1 MKDFRSCLKGL
12 REMFKPVR
20 GRVLVSVLIGLVRI
34 AASLGF
40 VWICKRLVD
49 IATGNIEAGLTANA
63 GIMVGIMLLQLIC
76 GISASYWENLTIVK
90 TQNKLRLDTFAHV
103 IKSRWN
109 GREAFHSGDMVNRLE
124 EDIRIVVDLLCS
136 RFPDII
142 ITLCQLISAS
152 IFLISM
158 APGLAWVLLIL
169 MFVAV
174 VGSRLFF
181 RTMRRLTDAI
191 RAKDSE
197 IQGYMQENLQN
208 RILVLTLT
216 GTEKVLGK
224 LGLLQKDVLG
234 NTVTR
239 LNYNAIARGFMS
251 FGFLAGYGSAF
262 LWGVFGI
269 RSGAVTYG
277 MMTAFLQLVGQVQ
290 RPIADISKHIP
301 AFIHALT
308 SIERL
313 MELDD
318 LPLEECKS
326 MIKVE
331 DAPEIVIDDISFA
344 YPGQEKPVFKDFS
357 YTFKGGR
364 MTAITGLTGAGKST
378 LTKLILSLLTPQSGK
393 ITIGGREAC
402 AGTRCNFMYV
412 PQGNSLMSGT
422 IRENLLLAKSD
433 ATEDE
438 LRDALHSAV
447 ADFVF
452 DLEKGLDTICSE
464 KGAGLSEGQA
474 QRIAIA
480 RSLLQKGG
488 VLILDEATSAVD
500 AETEKRL
507 LENLNAR
514 FSGRKTILFISH
526 REAVTSFADDVLNVA

>member
-1 MKDFRSCLKGL
+1 
-12 REMFKPVR
+12 MFIPVR
-20 GRVLVSVLIGLVRI
+20 WRVCISILIGLVRI
-34 AASLGF
+34 TASLGF

-49 IATGNIEAGLTANA
+49 IATGTLSADIMLNA
-63 GIMVGIMLLQLIC
+63 GIMIGIMLLQLIS
-76 GISASYWENLTIVK
+76 GIAASYWENLTIVR
-90 TQNKLRLDTFAHV
+90 TQNSLRFDTFSHV

-124 EDIRIVVDLLCS
+124 EDIRVVVDLLCS
-136 RFPDII
+136 RVPEVIV
-142 ITLCQLISAS
+142 TLCQLVAAS
-152 IFLISM
+152 IFLITL

-181 RTMRRLTDAI
+181 RTLRRLTDAI

-208 RILVLTLT
+208 RILVLTLV
-216 GTEKVLGK
+216 GTEKVLTK
-224 LGLLQKDVLG
+224 LGWLQKDVLD

-239 LNYNAIARGFMS
+239 LNYNAIARTFMS
-251 FGFLAGYGSAF
+251 FGFMAGYGSAF

-269 RSGAVTYG
+269 RDGSVTYG

-290 RPIADISKHIP
+290 RPIADISRHIP

-308 SIERL
+308 SVERL
-313 MELDD
+313 MELQD
-318 LPLEECKS
+318 LPLETENENVIAS
-326 MIKVE
+326 
-331 DAPEIVIDDISFA
+331 DAPQIDVQNVTFA
-344 YPGQEKPVFKDFS
+344 YQGQEKPVFEDFS

-364 MTAITGLTGAGKST
+364 MTAIAGLTGAGKST
-378 LTKLILSLLTPQSGK
+378 LTKLILALLKPQKGTILIDGK
-393 ITIGGREAC
+393 EVC
-402 AGTRCNFMYV
+402 AATRCNFMYV

-433 ATEDE
+433 ATDEE
-438 LRDALHSAV
+438 LRDVLECAA
-447 ADFVF
+447 AEFVF
-452 DLEKGLDTICSE
+452 NLEKGLDTECSE

-480 RSLLQKGG
+480 RSLLQNGG

-507 LENLNAR
+507 LENLASR

-526 REAVTSFADDVLNVA
+526 REAVTSAADELLRIG